1 MGQAEVS
8 RVGQAGQEE
17 IVSHEAVVVNLS
29 CDDETQIAVQL
40 IVYEDSD
47 FGEEKRCMDEVVR

>member
-1 MGQAEVS
+1 MS

-40 IVYEDSD
+40 IVYKDSD